1 MPKPEFATR
10 PFFGVEP
17 VLLDS
22 EVVIFSVLL
31 EVLMFFSQCP
41 PVMVGSEVLLS
52 LAEEHNLHISFQ
64 GAELHG
70 NNVSGNLCIR
80 SSVPSMARTVYGDH
94 KRYLETYYT
103 AFQGELLVIQAFLL

>member
-22 EVVIFSVLL
+22 EGV
-31 EVLMFFSQCP
+31 
-41 PVMVGSEVLLS
+41 
-52 LAEEHNLHISFQ
+52 
-64 GAELHG
+64 ELHG

-80 SSVPSMARTVYGDH
+80 GSVPSMARTVYGDH
-94 KRYLETYYT
+94 QRYLETYYT
-103 AFQGELLVIQAFLL
+103 AFPGELFSFCLWTDISLRQAF